1 LYLILAPSQGRAPK
15 NLLRAWCTLFLTGSM
30 SNNFLRRPHLVV
42 AELGELGGGNVIL
55 SNEGSAFSIKID
67 QRNRRFSRLVTNAVQ
82 QI

>member
-1 LYLILAPSQGRAPK
+1 
-15 NLLRAWCTLFLTGSM
+15 M